1 MHYINWVT
9 NLSEFLIL
17 LDKIC
22 YAAHVQPCQKGPPGR
37 LHVFT
42 QCVPEERQLSN
53 ELADQI

>member
-1 MHYINWVT
+1 MHYIYWVT

-22 YAAHVQPCQKGPPGR
+22 YAAHIQPRQKGPPGP

-53 ELADQI
+53 ELSGQI